1 MHHFESVVR
10 ALRRSGGVTAADAVP
25 AAAALGNS
33 SSVVASKGIRKMQR
47 FESVVLQ
54 RTHEQAADLA
64 SAAAATDRTLSD
76 LEALISSLKSTPTLA
91 PPPPTHPILPAAA
104 EGLCRAT
111 SEPLATT
118 GSPRKVQCK
127 SRYMEVR

>member
-10 ALRRSGGVTAADAVP
+10 ALRRSGGVTAAGAVP
-25 AAAALGNS
+25 AAAALGNG

-76 LEALISSLKSTPTLA
+76 LEALISDLEASVTWRP
-91 PPPPTHPILPAAA
+91 
-104 EGLCRAT
+104 
-111 SEPLATT
+111 
-118 GSPRKVQCK
+118 Q
-127 SRYMEVR
+127 